1 MKLNNA
7 ALITADADDLSFCIN
22 TIREN
27 PHLGT
32 WLSIEFDGAGSTAV
46 VRVTSAALIS
56 DTDDDY
62 WALDCEITEIHS
74 APGIDVGYR
83 VHDQC
88 TLTTPADSHSHEAH
102 PDGFLSLP
110 DPPRDRDCRTKR
122 QSAMCK
128 SPTSSKTW
136 LPAPLAWLFSKTPPM
151 PADIPPDE

>member
-56 DTDDDY
+56 DADDDY

-110 DPPRDRDCRTKR
+110 DPPRGSGLPHQTPERDV
-122 QSAMCK
+122 QE
-128 SPTSSKTW
+128 
-136 LPAPLAWLFSKTPPM
+136 
-151 PADIPPDE
+151 PDEQQNVAPGSTRLALQQDTTHASRHSA